1 MTCARGP
8 GRREQTGQFVA
19 ASLDVGSSPTMRTA
33 ADLLRTRHWAA
44 TGLMFMLLTALVA
57 LHLGLCSP
65 DHHHDHAPASAAAV
79 HVADSAAARHP
90 HQPGVGQGAGHDH
103 LFCDLSTPWLAE
115 PRAAAARLAAL
126 LALLAGVLFTAGVQG
141 QPLPPRRKWLG
152 FVPADRPPLGQAK
165 ATLLSLCVSR
175 T

>member
-1 MTCARGP
+1 
-8 GRREQTGQFVA
+8 
-19 ASLDVGSSPTMRTA
+19 VGSWSTMRTA
-33 ADLLRTRHWAA
+33 ADLMRTRHWAA

-65 DHHHDHAPASAAAV
+65 DHHHDQASVGAAAG
-79 HVADSAAARHP
+79 HVADASSTRTAHE
-90 HQPGVGQGAGHDH
+90 AGIRDGSDH
-103 LFCDLSTPWLAE
+103 GHALCDVSMAWLAE

-126 LALLAGVLFTAGVQG
+126 LALLAGVLLAAGVQG
-141 QPLPPRRKWLG
+141 QPLPPRSKWLG
-152 FVPADRPPLGQAK
+152 FVRADRTPLGQAR